1 MQEQRKRLDE
11 LVQGKA
17 KVEKKLSSV
26 SSDLQRQEKKSR
38 EDEQQLNT
46 LTQSLAQLS
55 EREREVRTGR
65 TRTCGFVLQH

>member
-1 MQEQRKRLDE
+1 MQKQRKRLDE
-11 LVQGKA
+11 LVEGKA

-65 TRTCGFVLQH
+65 T